1 MIVHEAIDRANEI
14 LPGVSAPKGEQDP
27 RWQRIIDVG
36 TYIVAE
42 PEAVW
47 AFVARWGSATDED
60 LRDAVATCLLEHLL
74 QHHFELMFPRVEER
88 ANSDTLFAD
97 TFKRCWK
104 LGQAELPKNA
114 ARFDALSTR
123 LS

>member
-1 MIVHEAIDRANEI
+1 MTLHEAIERANEL
-14 LPGVSAPKGEQDP
+14 LPGVPALEGEEDA

-36 TYIVAE
+36 AYIVDE

-47 AFVARWGSATDED
+47 AFVAHWGSATDPD
-60 LRDAVATCLLEHLL
+60 LRSAVATCLLEHLL
-74 QHHFELMFPRVEER
+74 QHHFELVFPRVEAR
-88 ANSDTLFAD
+88 ANSDALFAD

-104 LGQAELPKNA
+104 LGQAELPANA
-114 ARFDALSTR
+114 ARFDALVAR